1 MREYYSSAW
10 RKVEAA
16 ALVKASLQLWL
27 WAILDLVQ
35 ALSISLDVNSN
46 CISRL

>member
-1 MREYYSSAW
+1 MCEYYSFAW

-16 ALVKASLQLWL
+16 ALLKVSFQIWI

-35 ALSISLDVNSN
+35 ALLISLDVNSDYF
-46 CISRL
+46 SRL